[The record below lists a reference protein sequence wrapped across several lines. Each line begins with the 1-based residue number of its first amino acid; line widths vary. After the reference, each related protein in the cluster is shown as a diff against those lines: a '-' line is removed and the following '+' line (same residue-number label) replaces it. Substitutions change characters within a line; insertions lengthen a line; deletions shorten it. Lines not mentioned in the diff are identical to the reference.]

1 MKTTIYCPDCGKMLE
16 VTVLDKE
23 PQKIKLVK
31 KNSIE
36 TNWLDVKK
44 AVIENAA
51 GVFEV
56 GDKIS
61 CTLKNGQVIEFTVAA
76 INPYGKNEVAFVTE
90 DLLDD
95 EYQMNEENT
104 NKGGWS
110 KSDLRTTLNT
120 KIFDLLPDELQ
131 AVIKPRTI
139 VQDIYDAVFKSTD
152 KLWIPSRKELFG
164 VDNDVDKGDV
174 HFPLFNTYK
183 SRVKNRKGQYEW
195 YWTRSPLAS
204 SSTYFC
210 FVYSGGNS
218 NSNNANHSYGVAFGF
233 LL

>member
-1 MKTTIYCPDCGKMLE
+1 MKTAFYCPDCGKMHE
-16 VTVLDKE
+16 VTVPDKE

-31 KNSIE
+31 KHHII

-51 GVFEV
+51 GAFEV

-61 CTLKNGQVIEFTVAA
+61 CTLKNGQDIEFTVAA
-76 INPYGKNEVAFVTE
+76 INHYGKNEVAFITE

-120 KIFDLLPDELQ
+120 KILELLPDELQ

-183 SRVKNRKGQYEW
+183 SRVKNRNGQYEW

-204 SSTYFC
+204 SSINFC
-210 FVYSGGNS
+210 YVHGYGNS
-218 NSNNANHSYGVAFGF
+218 YDTNASSSNGVAFGF